1 MNKILCICI
10 LILVISCDSDDS
22 EEQANKEFYFSPTV
36 TEDDEHIMTPS
47 GDYVDLQIRMHS
59 AYTLL
64 KALNAGVISQE
75 EYDKLKKELI

>member
-1 MNKILCICI
+1 MIKILIIITI
-10 LILVISCDSDDS
+10 LLFSCDKKNLD
-22 EEQANKEFYFSPTV
+22 EQANKEFYFSPAI

-64 KALNAGVISQE
+64 KALNAGIISQE

>member
-1 MNKILCICI
+1 MNKILIIITI
-10 LILVISCDSDDS
+10 LLFSCDKNNLD
-22 EEQANKEFYFSPTV
+22 EQANKEFYFSPTV